1 MDKKKSTEA
10 PDENEKRLS
19 FSKREKKKKPGVPS
33 KNRNA
38 KDLFITCAGVT
49 TSTEDAYLRS
59 YKN

>member
-19 FSKREKKKKPGVPS
+19 FSKREKKKPGVPS